1 MKIRIV
7 FLIYNIVILCI
18 FPFVLTSCSSEQK
31 ESSFKE
37 NKSFS
42 QNESKKEEKTE
53 LDQKEEIALK
63 TKHYKA
69 KVVRTFP
76 HDSSAFTQGF
86 LFHNGSLFESTGL
99 KFLSTLKQIDLE
111 HNKVLK
117 SISIPGNYF
126 AEGIAIVGNKIYLLT
141 WESNTCLVY
150 DLKTFK
156 EITTFNYY
164 GEGWGLTFDGNSLI
178 MSDGTNNLRFVSPE
192 DFQILRTL
200 SVQDGNRPI
209 HNLNEL
215 EYINGEI
222 WANVWMSD
230 NIVKIDPN
238 NGKVLAWIDLG
249 SLYDYIDKERR
260 IDVLN
265 GIAFDKETKRIF
277 VTGKLW
283 PLIFEITIEEIK

>member
-1 MKIRIV
+1 M
-7 FLIYNIVILCI
+7 
-18 FPFVLTSCSSEQK
+18 
-31 ESSFKE
+31 
-37 NKSFS
+37 
-42 QNESKKEEKTE
+42 
-53 LDQKEEIALK
+53 
-63 TKHYKA
+63 
-69 KVVRTFP
+69 RTFP
-76 HDSSAFTQGF
+76 HDSSALTQGF
-86 LFHNGSLFESTGL
+86 LLHNGSLLESTGL
-99 KFLSTLKQIDLE
+99 KYLTSLKQIDLE

-192 DFQILRTL
+192 DFQILRPL

>member
-238 NGKVLAWIDLG
+238 NGKVLAWIDLS